1 MHLPASAA
9 TRERF
14 TGKADIYHS
23 LPEMAGG
30 WGNPMMRNE
39 KEFLILDGAYVL

>member
-1 MHLPASAA
+1 MFPLTSS
-9 TRERF
+9 
-14 TGKADIYHS
+14 S

-39 KEFLILDGAYVL
+39 KEFLILDGGYVLVQEDTTINH